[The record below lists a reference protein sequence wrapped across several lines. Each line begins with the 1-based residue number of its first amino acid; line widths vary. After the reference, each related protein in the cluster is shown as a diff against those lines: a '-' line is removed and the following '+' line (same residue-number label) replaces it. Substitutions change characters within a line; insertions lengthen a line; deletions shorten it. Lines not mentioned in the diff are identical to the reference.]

1 MIRFDIITIFPEGIA
16 PLLHVGVLG
25 AAQDSGYIEV
35 RCHDLRDYTDDPH
48 CVVDDRAYGG
58 GPGMVMKVEPF
69 VRAIESIAVAP
80 ADRRRIVLMSSQGRL
95 LRQAD
100 ARTWSELDQ
109 LVLLCGR
116 YQGVD
121 ERLIAY
127 VDDEISIGDF
137 VIAGGESAAAVVVE
151 ATARM
156 APGVVGQFQSVEG
169 DSFFDGP
176 RLGAPHYTRPA
187 EFRGASVPDVLLN
200 GDHAKIERA
209 RQRWAWEKTAKN
221 RPDLLGLVPGAGGEK
236 PATGDGPVE
245 VELTRR
251 SASGDDHLESV
262 SGDG

>member
-1 MIRFDIITIFPEGIA
+1 MIRFDIITIFPEGVA
-16 PLLHVGVLG
+16 PLLGVGVVG
-25 AAQDSGYIEV
+25 AAQDSGFIEV
-35 RCHDLRDYTDDPH
+35 RCHDLRFYTDDSH

-69 VRAIESIAVAP
+69 VRAIEAVTA
-80 ADRRRIVLMSSQGRL
+80 ASVERRRVVLLSSQGRRF
-95 LRQAD
+95 RQAD
-100 ARTWSELDQ
+100 ARDWSKLDQ

-127 VDDEISIGDF
+127 IDEEVSIGDF

-156 APGVVGQFQSVEG
+156 TPGVVGQFQSVEG

-176 RLGAPHYTRPA
+176 QLGAPHYTRPA
-187 EFRGASVPDVLLN
+187 EFRGARVPEVLLS
-200 GDHAKIERA
+200 GDHAKIEQA
-209 RQRWAWEKTAKN
+209 RLRWAWEKTAKN
-221 RPDLLGLVPGAGGEK
+221 RPDLLGITFEDDADRR
-236 PATGDGPVE
+236 ASAE
-245 VELTRR
+245 VDTMRDTRD
-251 SASGDDHLESV
+251 DDHLESV

>member
-1 MIRFDIITIFPEGIA
+1 MIRFDIITIFPEGVA
-16 PLLHVGVLG
+16 PLLGVGVVG

-35 RCHDLRDYTDDPH
+35 RCHDLRSYTDDPH

-58 GPGMVMKVEPF
+58 GPGMVMKIEPF
-69 VRAIESIAVAP
+69 VRAIEAVTA
-80 ADRRRIVLMSSQGRL
+80 ASAERRRIVLLSSQGRRF
-95 LRQAD
+95 RQAD
-100 ARTWSELDQ
+100 AREWSELDQ

-121 ERLIAY
+121 ERLTAHI
-127 VDDEISIGDF
+127 DEEVSIGDF

-156 APGVVGQFQSVEG
+156 SPGVVGQFQSVEG

-187 EFRGASVPDVLLN
+187 EFRGVSVPDVLLS
-200 GDHAKIERA
+200 GDHAKIEQA

-221 RPDLLGLVPGAGGEK
+221 RPDLLGMTLKADVDRRAL
-236 PATGDGPVE
+236 TE
-245 VELTRR
+245 VDEMRGIG
-251 SASGDDHLESV
+251 GDDHLESV

>member
-1 MIRFDIITIFPEGIA
+1 MIRFDIITIFPDGIA
-16 PLLHVGVLG
+16 PLLGVGVIG
-25 AAQDSGYIEV
+25 AAQDDGYIEV

-48 CVVDDRAYGG
+48 CVVDDRSYGG

-69 VRAIESIAVAP
+69 VRAIEAIAVAP
-80 ADRRRIVLMSSQGRL
+80 VDRRRIVLLSSQGRL
-95 LRQAD
+95 FRQAD
-100 ARTWSELDQ
+100 ARAWSEIDQ

-121 ERLIAY
+121 ERLTAY
-127 VDDEISIGDF
+127 IDDEISIGDF

-176 RLGAPHYTRPA
+176 QLGAPHYTRPA
-187 EFRGASVPDVLLN
+187 QFRGVAVPDVLLG
-200 GDHAKIERA
+200 GDHAKIEQA
-209 RQRWAWEKTAKN
+209 RRRWAWEKTARN
-221 RPDLLGLVPGAGGEK
+221 RPDLLGLTSEAGGK
-236 PATGDGPVE
+236 
-245 VELTRR
+245 R
-251 SASGDDHLESV
+251 SAEVDEVRNARGDDHLESV